1 MTVWSTQFEVVM
13 ISRII
18 LACLLG
24 AVLGWERERHG
35 IYSAGIRTYS
45 AIAIGACV
53 FGIISLFIAHDPTH
67 VAANVIT
74 GIGFLG
80 GGIIFRQEGNYV
92 AGVTTAA
99 TLWAGAA
106 IGLSCAYGMYLIA
119 SCTTIL
125 IYLLL
130 YLPRLPWWHKISHP
144 RQHHHR
150 VATSE

>member
-1 MTVWSTQFEVVM
+1 MPTWSTHFEIEMVL
-13 ISRII
+13 RIAF
-18 LACLLG
+18 ACFLG
-24 AVLGWERERHG
+24 GLLGWERERHG

-53 FGIISLFIAHDPTH
+53 FGIISLYIAHDPTH

-99 TLWAGAA
+99 TLWAAAA
-106 IGLSCAYGMYLIA
+106 IGLSIAYGMYLIA
-119 SCTTIL
+119 VCTTIL

-150 VATSE
+150 ANASD